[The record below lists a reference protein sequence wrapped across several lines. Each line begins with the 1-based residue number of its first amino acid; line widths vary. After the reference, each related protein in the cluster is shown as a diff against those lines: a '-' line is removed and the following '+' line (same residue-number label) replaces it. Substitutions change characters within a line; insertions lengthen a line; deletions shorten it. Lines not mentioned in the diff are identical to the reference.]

1 MAFLIFLDGIKD
13 KKEIC
18 TTVEKLGIRMGEQII
33 KEYEKEFDIG
43 EWDLETFKTAFSDI
57 DLKLARESDLE
68 LIDPNVMHY
77 VVTKCQFVHPHG
89 KFNIHLCNI
98 THSLL
103 KGATDYV
110 FKGDAVI
117 HFKKTLVSLDDLCDV
132 RVVLLSKLGHN
143 IHYDYQYL

>member
-1 MAFLIFLDGIKD
+1 
-13 KKEIC
+13 
-18 TTVEKLGIRMGEQII
+18 MGEQII
-33 KEYEKEFDIG
+33 KEYEREFDIG

-117 HFKKTLVSLDDLCDV
+117 KSKKTIGRGDDLCEFYI
-132 RVVLLSKLGHN
+132 VLPTKLTMPSSRS
-143 IHYDYQYL
+143 YDL